1 MADGK
6 ASMYRVIRGELSS
19 SYWSLL
25 SIASVL
31 LHWVWLCGYRNKI
44 KWWVVRTPRMWKLS
58 IKAGGITGWYRS
70 YRRTTGRWPC
80 IKRDFLGWFLIRCI
94 TYNFVTKELMVFR

>member
-6 ASMYRVIRGELSS
+6 ASMYRVIRGELLS

-25 SIASVL
+25 SIATVL
-31 LHWVWLCGYRNKI
+31 LHWVWLCGSRNNI
-44 KWWVVRTPRMWKLS
+44 KWWVVQTHRRWKLS

-70 YRRTTGRWPC
+70 YRWTTGRWPC
-80 IKRDFLGWFLIRCI
+80 IKRDFLGQFLTRCF
-94 TYNFVTKELMVFR
+94 TYNFVTTDFRVFR